1 MYKAAP
7 TSEKPVGTVL
17 GLPQGPLINCV
28 LGPLFLSLLLFL
40 FPSPYPHLYTH
51 SLTALNIVRSLGT
64 KVAEYW

>member
-7 TSEKPVGTVL
+7 TSETLVGTVL
-17 GLPQGPLINCV
+17 GLPQGPLISCV

-51 SLTALNIVRSLGT
+51 THSLTALYSPLLGDQSR
-64 KVAEYW
+64 